1 MTAYYFM
8 RWSVHLAFQDP
19 QFNQISDRPVM
30 AAGTDFSD
38 LAFALAEVDNHVA
51 AVFLTGCQGNQLNRS
66 MVQSVMK
73 ILTESQQIL
82 L

>member
-8 RWSVHLAFQDP
+8 RGSVHLTFQDL

-51 AVFLTGCQGNQLNRS
+51 AVFLTWCQGNQLNRS
-66 MVQSVMK
+66 MIQREMQ
-73 ILTESQQIL
+73 ILTES
-82 L
+82 